1 MNTLDLALA
10 SPFTSINGRGPDPR
24 TVAGIMLAC
33 VLAALLLMTGSA
45 HAAGLPSSPEAK
57 SGRFMFNLKLGPGFA
72 VYDDVYA
79 GVTPTPQQSAAC
91 TVPPYTCPDT
101 PGLGVTG
108 TIMFDF
114 GIALTADRNLY
125 LTIPI
130 QFQVAKPGSFVL
142 IPIGAQYDIPLPVKG
157 LYLTPRFS
165 GGYAAYVVRG
175 HRVADLGVIIPE
187 FGAKYVFLKRG
198 NVGLDLFSL
207 PIYFGDFTAVSYR
220 VLVYGG
226 VNF

>member
-1 MNTLDLALA
+1 MNKLAPALT
-10 SPFTSINGRGPDPR
+10 SPFTTYCGRGPDPR

-33 VLAALLLMTGSA
+33 VLAALMLLSRSA
-45 HAAGLPSSPEAK
+45 HAAGSPDAK
-57 SGRFMFNLKLGPGFA
+57 SGRFMFNLKLGPAFA

-79 GVTPTPQQSAAC
+79 GTAPTLTPQQQAAC
-91 TVPPYTCPDT
+91 SVPPYTCPDT

-165 GGYAAYVVRG
+165 GGYAAYLVRG

-198 NVGLDLFSL
+198 NVGMDLFSL